1 MTEKMTTISPV
12 RVRFAPSPTGY
23 MHLGHARTAL
33 YGYLLAQQTK
43 GSFMLRIED
52 TDQKRY
58 VADAV
63 ENISTGL
70 QWLGIQW
77 DEGPDVGGDY
87 GPYRQTERLDLY
99 QQHVDWL
106 LGNGHAFYCF
116 CSQERLNQVREEQ
129 RQNKINPH
137 YDGTCRNIS
146 LAEAQQ
152 RIANGESPVVRFK
165 MPKEGSI
172 TVRDEMRGEM
182 TVELEN
188 LDDYVLVKSNGIPVY
203 HLAAMVDDHLMHITH
218 VFRGSE
224 WLPSLPQNVLLYR
237 TFGWEEPQ
245 WYHLSVFLKPSGK
258 GKLSKRDSAQFKQGG
273 YSVMIHDL
281 EDLGYLP
288 EAVNNW
294 VALMGWAYDDH
305 TEFFTMQDLVEKFN
319 AAKLNPNPSAINFT
333 KLDHFNGLHIRSL
346 QIEDLAQRIQPF
358 FEKAGLKADLETLV
372 KITPIIQERM
382 KTLDESVEVAGFFFQ
397 DEVIPTVEDLIQ
409 KKMTAQDAL
418 LVAKRATEILEAA
431 AAMTH
436 EAAEEPMRALVE
448 ELGFNAGQVFGV
460 VRAAVTGQRVSPP
473 LFESMEIM
481 GKDTVL
487 QRMHQAVRLLEEA
500 VAKE

>member
-1 MTEKMTTISPV
+1 MTDTTPV

-33 YGYLLAQQTK
+33 YGYLLAQQTG

-63 ENISTGL
+63 ENIQTGL
-70 QWLGIQW
+70 QWLGLQW
-77 DEGPDVGGDY
+77 NEGEDVGGDY
-87 GPYRQTERLDLY
+87 GPYRQTERLDIY
-99 QQHVDWL
+99 NEHVNWL
-106 LGNGHAFYCF
+106 LENGHAFYCF
-116 CSQERLNQVREEQ
+116 CSQERLQEVRNEQ
-129 RQNKINPH
+129 RKNKINPH
-137 YDGTCRNIS
+137 YDGTCRNVTLS
-146 LAEAQQ
+146 EARE
-152 RIANGESPVVRFK
+152 RIANGEKAVVRFK

-172 TVRDEMRGEM
+172 TVTDEMRGDM

-203 HLAAMVDDHLMHITH
+203 HLAAMVDDHLMDITH

-237 TFGWEEPQ
+237 TFGWQEPK
-245 WYHLSVFLKPSGK
+245 WCHLSVFLKPSGK

-305 TEFFTMQDLVEKFN
+305 TEFFTMQDLVDKFSI
-319 AAKLNPNPSAINFT
+319 AKLNPNPSAINFT

-346 QIEDLAQRIQPF
+346 EIEDLAHRIQPF
-358 FEKAGLKADLETLV
+358 FEKVGLSADIETLI

-382 KTLDESVEVAGFFFQ
+382 KTLDEAPEVAGFFFR
-397 DEVIPTVEDLIQ
+397 DEVIPVAEELIQ

-418 LVAKRATEILEAA
+418 SVAKRATEILDGCEAL
-431 AAMTH
+431 TH
-436 EAAEEPMRALVE
+436 DTAEEPLRGLVE
-448 ELGFNAGQVFGV
+448 ELDMNPGQVFGV
-460 VRAAVTGQRVSPP
+460 IRVAVTGQRVSPP
-473 LFESMEIM
+473 LFESMEII
-481 GKDTVL
+481 GKETVM
-487 QRMHQAVRLLEEA
+487 QRMYKAVELLEGLVKNE
-500 VAKE
+500 